1 MIMYGYRCVVGDF
14 FHEAKNL
21 RIDTRKG
28 TNGPCVER
36 SFLDVPVGSRLLFAK
51 RGRTHAS
58 TGYSGICFR

>member
-28 TNGPCVER
+28 TNGPCVEG
-36 SFLDVPVGSRLLFAK
+36 SFLDVPVSGVPSLVREK
-51 RGRTHAS
+51 RQDA
-58 TGYSGICFR
+58 CF